1 MKRKQLQLNIS
12 KCSLIL
18 LQKGL
23 QVSLI
28 RFVVED
34 GDKTIRAVSN
44 HKGLL
49 IYFTFY
55 EKLVHSTEIL

>member
-28 RFVVED
+28 RFVVKD

-49 IYFTFY
+49 IYFTF
-55 EKLVHSTEIL
+55 